1 MEPLTTRDTRRLLEF
16 VRDLYELRDSDG
28 FKQQVVHGLATLVSA
43 DLYAY
48 NEISPSRKLVTGYAI
63 WPKEFPLLKDAPD
76 IVGRYQHQHPT
87 VMHYLTT
94 GEGDVTRISDFM
106 TYREFRRTDL
116 HNEFY
121 RPMGIPYGIGFGLSL
136 SQDSLIGIGLHRSG
150 KDYTERD
157 RRVLSELHPHIRQA
171 YENAQAVTRLQHGTA
186 AIHDALDA
194 LGSAVICLTPS
205 STIRW
210 MTPLAERLLLRY
222 HLLVPRQ
229 PDHLHQTITG
239 WLQAQE
245 AIFSTP
251 TALPHALHPLV
262 IRGPEGTMT
271 IRLMRHGQFHLLVLD
286 ETRPSVPRAALAGLG
301 LSARETEILGWV
313 MHGKTSPEIATIL
326 GISPRTV
333 HKHLER
339 IYQKLG
345 VENRHS
351 AMRVVMEARR
361 GG

>member
-1 MEPLTTRDTRRLLEF
+1 MEPLTSRDTRRLLEF

-28 FKQQVVHGLATLVSA
+28 FKQHVVRGIATLVSA

-63 WPKEFPLLKDAPD
+63 WPKDFPLLKDAPE

-87 VMHYLTT
+87 VRHYLTT

-121 RPMGIPYGIGFGLSL
+121 RPMGIPFGIGFGLSL

-150 KDYTERD
+150 KDYSERD
-157 RRVLSELHPHIRQA
+157 RRLLSELHPHLLQA
-171 YENAQAVTRLQHGTA
+171 YENVQAVTGMRHGTTA
-186 AIHDALDA
+186 LHGALDS
-194 LGSAVICLTPS
+194 LGSAVICLSPN

-210 MTPLAERLLLRY
+210 MTPLAERLLLMY
-222 HLLVPRQ
+222 HLLLPRH
-229 PDHLHQTITG
+229 PDRLHQTITG
-239 WLQAQE
+239 WLQVQE
-245 AIFSTP
+245 AHFSSP
-251 TALPHALHPLV
+251 TVLPHALRPLV
-262 IRGPEGTMT
+262 IQGPEGTVT
-271 IRLMRHGQFHLLVLD
+271 IRLMRQDQIRLLVLD
-286 ETRPSVPRAALAGLG
+286 EARPSTTRAALAGLR
-301 LSARETEILGWV
+301 LSTRETEILGWA
-313 MHGKTSPEIATIL
+313 MQGKTSPEIGLIL

-333 HKHLER
+333 HKHLEQ
-339 IYQKLG
+339 IYKKLG